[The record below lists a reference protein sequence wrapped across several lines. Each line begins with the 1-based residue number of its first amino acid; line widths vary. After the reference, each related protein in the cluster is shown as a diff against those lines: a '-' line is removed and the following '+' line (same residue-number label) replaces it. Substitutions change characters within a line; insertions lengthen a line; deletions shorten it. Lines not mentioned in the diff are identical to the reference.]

1 MEKKVCSKCKE
12 EKGLFESIKDK
23 VKEYDIEEII
33 YVSGSIF
40 CLIGMVF
47 VIYALLGVVSNII

>member
-1 MEKKVCSKCKE
+1 MEENKK
-12 EKGLFESIKDK
+12 EKGLFGSIKDR

-33 YVSGSIF
+33 YVSGSIV

-47 VIYALLGVVSNII
+47 VIYTILRVISKMI